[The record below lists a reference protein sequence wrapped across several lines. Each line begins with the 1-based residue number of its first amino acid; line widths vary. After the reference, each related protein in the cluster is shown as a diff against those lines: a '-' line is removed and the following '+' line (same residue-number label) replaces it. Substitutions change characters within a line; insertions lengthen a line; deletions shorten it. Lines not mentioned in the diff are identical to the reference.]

1 MRIMRNEID
10 PFNFEKINRTRAEF
24 KRAGK
29 SISDW
34 ARSQGFE
41 PSLVYTIL
49 SGRNHGSRGKSH
61 EIAIKLGLKTPLEE
75 TAVAGLLSD
84 DPPLPSP
91 IAKA

>member
-1 MRIMRNEID
+1 MQNEID

-24 KRAGK
+24 KRAGI

-49 SGRNHGSRGKSH
+49 SGRNRGTRGKSH
-61 EIAIKLGLKTPLEE
+61 EIAIKLGLKIPLEV
-75 TAVAGLLSD
+75 TAVVGLLAP
-84 DPPLPSP
+84 DPTQP
-91 IAKA
+91 AADGKT

>member
-1 MRIMRNEID
+1 MQNEID

-49 SGRNHGSRGKSH
+49 SGRNHGTRGKSH
-61 EIAIKLGLKTPLEE
+61 EIAVKLGLKTPLEE
-75 TAVAGLLSD
+75 TAVVGLLPD
-84 DPPLPSP
+84 DSSPSSP
-91 IAKA
+91 IGKA